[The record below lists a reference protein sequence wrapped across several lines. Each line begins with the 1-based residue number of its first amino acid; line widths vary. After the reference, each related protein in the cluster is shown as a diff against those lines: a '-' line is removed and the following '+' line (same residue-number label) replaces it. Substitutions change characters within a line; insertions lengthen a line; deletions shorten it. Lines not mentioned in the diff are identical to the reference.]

1 MFRTVLDLALP
12 VVLATL
18 LIAAA
23 VGAAIADAPSRPDR
37 GAVAPTGTPAP

>member
-12 VVLATL
+12 VALASL

-23 VGAAIADAPSRPDR
+23 VGAGLADPPVRGPAAAGVTAAPAR
-37 GAVAPTGTPAP
+37 

>member
-12 VVLATL
+12 VVLALL

-23 VGAAIADAPSRPDR
+23 IGAGFADPPVRRPVAAGVTAAPAR
-37 GAVAPTGTPAP
+37 

>member
-12 VVLATL
+12 VVLASM

-23 VGAAIADAPSRPDR
+23 VGAGLAAPPVR
-37 GAVAPTGTPAP
+37 GPAAAGVTAAPPR

>member
-12 VVLATL
+12 VVLASM

-23 VGAAIADAPSRPDR
+23 VGAGLADPPARGPAAAGVTAAPAR
-37 GAVAPTGTPAP
+37 